1 MVSRKKRTLFSAPPP
16 GLGGNQLRMIRA
28 KTASR

>member
-1 MVSRKKRTLFSAPPP
+1 MVSRKSRMLFRAPPP